1 MNGDTVLVDDG
12 FYPEQVNFLGKNIV
26 VASRYILDNDSIHI
40 YNTEIN
46 RSHLNEGV
54 KFINGEGPAAQLI
67 GFTISNC
74 LWKAVYCK
82 NSSPRIR
89 NNIISG
95 NKAAGIYLDHSAAI
109 ISDNEIHCSPE
120 FDLGGPY
127 DAVHLFNSG
136 PVIER
141 NRILCNDQGG
151 NVHAIDFDLWNS
163 VFPGITTNVGENLIL
178 GEIFGGLPDNG
189 LPQLIHHNIFTSGNG
204 FSSAMNITECAS
216 NLKVFSNT
224 VIGGSGIWIQG
235 GNYPDI
241 RNNIVAYANVGIEIW
256 ADTVT
261 IAYNNIW
268 DCKTPYSGVSD
279 QTGINGNISADP
291 GFIDRANGDF
301 HFFCWSA
308 CIDAGDPLSDY
319 LQEPAPNGGRI
330 NLGCYGNTSEADPTV
345 ACLRIIPEY
354 IDFGYVPVN
363 KQKDTTVIL
372 VNAGP
377 VQLDISSVSNSN
389 IISFGTSY
397 PGGTTILNPGDSLT
411 LIVVFHP
418 FINKT
423 HYSDS
428 IIVTSNSPSPG
439 NIYLN
444 GHTALGLND
453 IETIRKLKLYP
464 VPVTGDCFY
473 LEPGTAWPREVL
485 VEIFNISGKLV
496 FSQMLIPQEGQP
508 LKIYPGKLAAGMFF
522 LKITSDSS
530 PRKLGDIFFCIQ
542 PACPY

>member
-1 MNGDTVLVDDG
+1 MGANPNKGWGQNEKEGKNMFKVRLDVNDADGVIYDTRSVQSFVELENQTDLQEQVKIEWSISTDNYIPLFKTPIQTITIGQGLVKSYCPHFQFPGPG
-12 FYPEQVNFLGKNIV
+12 FYRIEARVSKT
-26 VASRYILDNDSIHI
+26 D
-40 YNTEIN
+40 
-46 RSHLNEGV
+46 
-54 KFINGEGPAAQLI
+54 GEV
-67 GFTISNC
+67 FE
-74 LWKAVYCK
+74 
-82 NSSPRIR
+82 RI
-89 NNIISG
+89 
-95 NKAAGIYLDHSAAI
+95 
-109 ISDNEIHCSPE
+109 
-120 FDLGGPY
+120 
-127 DAVHLFNSG
+127 FNSG

-345 ACLRIIPEY
+345 ECLRIIPEY